1 MSQLK
6 VGLEEENVRD
16 CDCACEQS
24 VLRALCRQHALVVKE
39 ESKEVGTAAFMG
51 SAIVATT
58 VIDAAAPVH
67 SLRPTRRSV

>member
-1 MSQLK
+1 MPIK
-6 VGLEEENVRD
+6 TWMRHI
-16 CDCACEQS
+16 
-24 VLRALCRQHALVVKE
+24 QHALVVKE